1 MRRFVFS
8 IITVIVVLGA
18 AVPAHADRRQAVPR
32 MPQTFHSYGVGFDNL
47 GVVQIANLAIVD
59 RQVDALRAI
68 RFRFLAEQ
76 ASWNGYYW
84 GVQGPMGWMPITY
97 GDGGW
102 LPGIRPLTPGERVV
116 GAAIAGATV
125 GGIFGGRRGALIG
138 GIAAGATSA
147 FIERRTA
154 REARRIAEAQAE
166 AMAEQEREVR
176 EAAFRPNYRWVVKN
190 TTRLVAQFV
199 LDNRT
204 YTVEPYGSVEVD
216 RPDGGFSEVRF
227 IQPVVGGLN
236 KLSGQVV
243 PTTEGT
249 SWELVPTLK

>member
-18 AVPAHADRRQAVPR
+18 AAPAHADRRQSVPR
-32 MPQTFHSYGVGFDNL
+32 IPHTFHPYGVGFDNL

-116 GAAIAGATV
+116 GGRVWRAG
-125 GGIFGGRRGALIG
+125 GGGGLEEGGGGGGGGRTG
-138 GIAAGATSA
+138 GG
-147 FIERRTA
+147 E
-154 REARRIAEAQAE
+154 
-166 AMAEQEREVR
+166 
-176 EAAFRPNYRWVVKN
+176 
-190 TTRLVAQFV
+190 
-199 LDNRT
+199 
-204 YTVEPYGSVEVD
+204 GGG
-216 RPDGGFSEVRF
+216 DG
-227 IQPVVGGLN
+227 
-236 KLSGQVV
+236 
-243 PTTEGT
+243 
-249 SWELVPTLK
+249 

>member
-116 GAAIAGATV
+116 GAGIAGATV

-138 GIAAGATSA
+138 GSAAGGAPS
-147 FIERRTA
+147 
-154 REARRIAEAQAE
+154 
-166 AMAEQEREVR
+166 
-176 EAAFRPNYRWVVKN
+176 
-190 TTRLVAQFV
+190 
-199 LDNRT
+199 
-204 YTVEPYGSVEVD
+204 VD
-216 RPDGGFSEVRF
+216 RRNGVAGYSGDGAVAPWRGRLDSRWIVSGGPRPGPILGSCRF
-227 IQPVVGGLN
+227 D
-236 KLSGQVV
+236 K
-243 PTTEGT
+243 
-249 SWELVPTLK
+249 